1 MSAVRHELDQR
12 LALIAAAIEDA
23 RAYQHEHGLSDHRS
37 RNLPADVLRA
47 LRRWQRAT
55 SAPVGTTVTYDTA
68 APAPHGGQPTAGRS
82 VKSPPA
88 KGAQGARS
96 TADLDPST
104 GAATQGG

>member
-12 LALIAAAIEDA
+12 LAHMAAAVEDA

-37 RNLPADVLRA
+37 RKLPADVLRA

-55 SAPVGTTVTYDTA
+55 SAPVGTTVTYNPA
-68 APAPHGGQPTAGRS
+68 ATAPHDGRPTAGRS

-88 KGAQGARS
+88 KGAQRAS
-96 TADLDPST
+96 SSANLDPNT
-104 GAATQGG
+104 EAATPGG